1 MSSSFK
7 WFIQTFYIYAIVCN
21 NPGAS
26 IMLFCFYDSKR
37 VAKSKL
43 GDQIFLKQSESWGF
57 LWDHIEL
64 ILKCNHA
71 NPLQTLTLCLHFAAG
86 QEEWTETFVGTYTH
100 KVIAYWFLFLA
111 DSTWNPFANTDL
123 QILARAES
131 TNWGKLNYSRKK
143 TRLEPK
149 LHRSVSAITPKL
161 HPAKLRCPEGAE
173 NWYASTVHSHQSHF
187 LG

>member
-1 MSSSFK
+1 MTCWRAHGVKVISLLGKLSSGISKGCRIGLKKKYLMSSSFK

-71 NPLQTLTLCLHFAAG
+71 NPLQTLTLCLHFAAS

-111 DSTWNPFANTDL
+111 DST
-123 QILARAES
+123 
-131 TNWGKLNYSRKK
+131 
-143 TRLEPK
+143 
-149 LHRSVSAITPKL
+149 
-161 HPAKLRCPEGAE
+161 
-173 NWYASTVHSHQSHF
+173 
-187 LG
+187 